1 MISLPGKNTTDPT
14 LTKPKPIGTRPTI
27 VKDPVTP
34 KTPPTG
40 SGTYRP
46 PPGPSLTQS
55 TVNAASSGGGGG
67 TSAPAAAG
75 SQNAGQDL
83 TAESLNAMLAAIEA
97 QYGLTSEQLLL
108 DESDIGRQYRLIAME
123 AQRAG
128 AQARD
133 SLAANAVD
141 RGILRSGIYADQ
153 AGQLEAQLAEQ
164 AAARQA
170 EEQRKLAEIEA
181 QRAALG
187 AQQAA
192 DEAAAAQQ
200 AAALGLDLDLV
211 KAASAGGV

>member
-1 MISLPGKNTTDPT
+1 MISLPGKNTTDPQ
-14 LTKPKPIGTRPTI
+14 LTKPKPIGTRPSI
-27 VKDPVTP
+27 VKDPVAP

-46 PPGPSLTQS
+46 PPGPQITQS
-55 TVNAASSGGGGG
+55 TVNAAASGGGGG
-67 TSAPAAAG
+67 TSTAGTG
-75 SQNAGQDL
+75 SQDAGQDL
-83 TAESLNAMLAAIEA
+83 TAESLTAMLAAIEA
-97 QYGLTSEQLLL
+97 QYGLTAEQLMLE
-108 DESDIGRQYRLIAME
+108 ESDIGRQYRLIAME

-133 SLAANAVD
+133 SLAAGAVD

-153 AGQLEAQLAEQ
+153 AGKLEATLAEQ

-170 EEQRKLAEIEA
+170 EEQRRLAEIEA